1 MNNIHPTNIIADS
14 AKIGKNVTI
23 GAYNVIEDNVI
34 LGDNVTIGN
43 FNTIGEHTEID
54 SECKIFHN
62 SSIGV
67 EPQDKKFGGEK
78 TKLVVGKRTVIR
90 EFVTLNRGTKA
101 TGETVIGDDVL
112 IMTGVHVAHD
122 CIIGNNVIL
131 VNLVALG
138 GHVEIDDWAILGGA
152 STVHQFCKIG
162 KHVMLAANSKIVQD
176 VPPYI
181 LAGKHPLKYSGI
193 NSLGLSRRGFSQE
206 DRNAIK
212 KAYKYYFR
220 SELNPSTSLKKIK
233 KEFQGNKHI
242 DEIVHFINNSD
253 RGII

>member
-1 MNNIHPTNIIADS
+1 MSNIHPTNIIADS
-14 AKIGKNVTI
+14 AKVGKNVTI

-43 FNTIGEHTEID
+43 FNTIGEYTEID
-54 SECKIFHN
+54 NESKIFHN

-78 TKLVVGKRTVIR
+78 TKLMVGKRTVIR

-112 IMTGVHVAHD
+112 IMTGAHVAHD
-122 CIIGNNVIL
+122 CIVGNNVIL

-181 LAGKHPLKYSGI
+181 LAGKHPLRYAGI
-193 NSLGLSRRGFSQE
+193 NALGLSRRGFSKE
-206 DRNAIK
+206 EKSLIK
-212 KAYKYYFR
+212 KVYKYYFR
-220 SELNPSTSLKKIK
+220 SELNTSISLKKIK
-233 KEFQGNKHI
+233 EEFQDNEHVN
-242 DEIVHFINNSD
+242 EIVNFIENSD